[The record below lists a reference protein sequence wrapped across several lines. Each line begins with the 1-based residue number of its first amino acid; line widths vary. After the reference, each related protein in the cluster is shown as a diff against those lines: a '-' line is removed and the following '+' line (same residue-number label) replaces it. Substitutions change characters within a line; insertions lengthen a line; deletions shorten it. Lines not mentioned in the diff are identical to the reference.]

1 MLDYNI
7 NLVFIDM
14 VKCECMI
21 YRMGKGMKMVNIA
34 DSECKDDIRVSG
46 VGD

>member
-14 VKCECMI
+14 VKCDCMI
-21 YRMGKGMKMVNIA
+21 YRMVKGMEMVNIE
-34 DSECKDDIRVSG
+34 DSMCNDDIGVSG
-46 VGD
+46 VGE